1 MFACIFTTPASVGEV
16 VVSGKYSI
24 SLALA
29 EGDMLAQ
36 NASNPGITMDL
47 FVSISN
53 KWV

>member
-1 MFACIFTTPASVGEV
+1 MYFLYASDFHLPMALI
-16 VVSGKYSI
+16 YNII
-24 SLALA
+24 SLVLA